1 MAVGAVAAAIRT
13 PAQGAEVDEAPV
25 RGAAPQLGPG
35 VSRGPW
41 GIGPQGLPLVKPP
54 YGRITAYNMNTGDIV
69 FQVPNGDT
77 YDWIKTHPALKGAT
91 IPKTGRA
98 DEGGILV
105 TKTLAFA
112 GQGCGL
118 FRQGGGG
125 GEHFYAYDKKTGE
138 VVHDMVLPAGTC
150 GNPMTYMVN
159 GKQYIAV
166 SVGSRT
172 MPGELVAL
180 SLP

>member
-1 MAVGAVAAAIRT
+1 
-13 PAQGAEVDEAPV
+13 
-25 RGAAPQLGPG
+25 

-69 FQVPNGDT
+69 FQVANGDS
-77 YDWIKTHPALKGAT
+77 YDWIKTHPALQGMT
-91 IPKTGRA
+91 IPKTGRS
-98 DEGGILV
+98 DEGGILL

-118 FRQGGGG
+118 FRSGGGG
-125 GEHFYAYDKKTGE
+125 GPMFYAYDKKTGD
-138 VVHDMVLPAGTC
+138 VVHEMQLPAATC

-159 GKQYIAV
+159 GKQFIAV
-166 SVGSRT
+166 SIGA
-172 MPGELVAL
+172 PGELIAL
-180 SLP
+180 ALP